1 MNYGKTIIEGIEKG
15 GRIMG
20 LLTDGLALSVVFLY
34 LWVLLL
40 ERKIRAL
47 EKRTA

>member
-1 MNYGKTIIEGIEKG
+1 
-15 GRIMG
+15 MG
-20 LLTDGLALSVVFLY
+20 LINAGLALSVVDGLTLSVVFLY
-34 LWVLLL
+34 LWVILL